1 MKRFGN
7 IASTICGVVAAVF
20 LLGML
25 VLTVADVALRTFFN
39 FPLRGVYELIELML
53 AGSFFLALP
62 CVFLRDDNIIVN
74 TIDEIWP
81 RIVPLLQRFAL
92 LLSVAVFAVL
102 VWQGWSAAWDSYEF
116 HDVTADLGLPKFW
129 HWTIVLIGMS
139 MAALAALFMLFR
151 DDDKGPA
158 PAEHRV
164 EDRV

>member
-7 IASTICGVVAAVF
+7 IASAICGGIAAVF

-39 FPLRGVYELIELML
+39 YPLRGVYELIELML
-53 AGSFFLALP
+53 AGAFFLALP
-62 CVFLRDDNIIVN
+62 CVFLREDNILVN
-74 TIDEIWP
+74 TIDEFAP
-81 RIVPLLQRFAL
+81 RIVPLLKRIAL
-92 LLSVAVFAVL
+92 VLSVLTFAVL

-129 HWTIVLIGMS
+129 HWTIVLAGMS
-139 MAALAALFMLFR
+139 LAALAALFMLFR
-151 DDDKGPA
+151 GDATRPDTI
-158 PAEHRV
+158 EHRI